1 LLNLMFLTPMT
12 FDEGLT
18 LFLILYLLGVFG
30 LLVYW
35 EWSYAIHRFL
45 RKLTKKES
53 QDGQTR

>member
-1 LLNLMFLTPMT
+1 MT
-12 FDEGLT
+12 FDDGLT